1 VLVGNRVESELT
13 GEEVPRPVGERSRL
27 EAAVEVQ
34 LECVDSLEAKLRRAD
49 RGQAVGPPDPGQA
62 LEQRVVCRPELD
74 GVAIGRKPR
83 RVAGGR
89 APDQVKRPGDDEKR
103 HGAASA

>member
-1 VLVGNRVESELT
+1 LVGNRVEVERA
-13 GEEVPRPVGERSRL
+13 GDEIPRPVGERSRL
-27 EAAVEVQ
+27 VAAVEVQ
-34 LECVDSLEAKLRRAD
+34 LECVDPLEAKLRRAD
-49 RGQAVGPPDPGQA
+49 RGQAVRPPDLGQA
-62 LEQRVVCRPELD
+62 IKERVVRRPELD
-74 GVAIGRKPR
+74 GVAIGLKSR